1 MSYIVGL
8 DVGGTFTD
16 CVVVNPQGEI
26 VTDKAFTTPDN
37 TALGMIQSI
46 ENTGKSLDM
55 PVTELLQQTGTL
67 ALGTT
72 TLTNLLI
79 RRGGA
84 KVGLLTTRGHE
95 DATLIGRVMSKT
107 EGLPEEE
114 KLDILAWDKPV
125 PLVPKALIKG
135 VTERVDYKGT
145 VVVRLARD
153 EVERAADELM
163 EAGIEA
169 IAICFL
175 WSFMYPDHEQQAKEI
190 IAKKFPDLF
199 IAISSNVAPV
209 IGEYERALSTIM
221 NAYLG
226 PVAVREDRAM
236 RDSFARA
243 GFGRPFLVMQ
253 SNGGVVW
260 DEELPIRPVNILA
273 SGPVG
278 GVTQAAKVG
287 KLLGYSNVIATDM
300 GGTSFDVGLVV
311 EGNPRFV
318 NTALY
323 ERFRLHVPV
332 IEVMSIGA
340 GGGSIAWIDPLT
352 HTLHVGPNSTV
363 FSLSRGRTSAGCY
376 VTDGQVS
383 RGSFARVVRDGKEL
397 FDGPIS
403 SLRRFKDDVRQVAQG
418 YECGLMLN
426 GFDEFQEGDI
436 IEAHRQE
443 AS

>member
-16 CVVVNPQGEI
+16 CVVVDPQGEI
-26 VTDKAFTTPDN
+26 VTDKTFTTPDN

-163 EAGIEA
+163 EAGVEA
-169 IAICFL
+169 IAISFL
-175 WSFMYPDHEQQAKEI
+175 WSFMYPGGGYGDPIEREPESVLLDLVNDLVSPGLAEKVYGVCANLSGNTVNHEATGLRR
-190 IAKKFPDLF
+190 A
-199 IAISSNVAPV
+199 AIL
-209 IGEYERALSTIM
+209 EERKNRSHLPTLIKHPPSATPSRILNRV
-221 NAYLG
+221 NAYLSIASIEGELYFQCRCSLVLCYAHENYKEHIAWAEVPSSAAG
-226 PVAVREDRAM
+226 PFTHSSAEFCLREFYCPGCYTLLDVEVIQKGAPITKDVALAVR
-236 RDSFARA
+236 
-243 GFGRPFLVMQ
+243 
-253 SNGGVVW
+253 
-260 DEELPIRPVNILA
+260 
-273 SGPVG
+273 
-278 GVTQAAKVG
+278 
-287 KLLGYSNVIATDM
+287 
-300 GGTSFDVGLVV
+300 
-311 EGNPRFV
+311 
-318 NTALY
+318 
-323 ERFRLHVPV
+323 
-332 IEVMSIGA
+332 
-340 GGGSIAWIDPLT
+340 
-352 HTLHVGPNSTV
+352 
-363 FSLSRGRTSAGCY
+363 
-376 VTDGQVS
+376 
-383 RGSFARVVRDGKEL
+383 
-397 FDGPIS
+397 
-403 SLRRFKDDVRQVAQG
+403 
-418 YECGLMLN
+418 
-426 GFDEFQEGDI
+426 
-436 IEAHRQE
+436 
-443 AS
+443 